1 MRYPAQVLL
10 AVLLCATTVICA
22 AVHADEVYLKG
33 GGQLSGR
40 VVSRSDTKVEVDVG
54 AGRVAVPASRVLR
67 IEAGRS
73 ALQEYEE
80 RAGLLAAGDAEGW
93 LALAQWAEGKGLG
106 TQARESYHR
115 VLSVSPS
122 DARANE
128 ALGNVRLDGRW
139 VSEDESY
146 RARGYVRFDGQWMT
160 PAEQQAIL
168 RERDAVSERDRRH
181 QEAEV
186 RARDAEAQAE
196 EAEARARQAE
206 ADAEASN
213 GIPMWYVWGAGPA
226 YWPAGPTAR
235 PPVAP
240 PSRPTPRPVPR

>member
-1 MRYPAQVLL
+1 MRSPALLRL
-10 AVLLCATTVICA
+10 AVPLCATTVVCA
-22 AVHADEVYLKG
+22 AAHADEVYLKG

-54 AGRVAVPASRVLR
+54 AGRIAVPASRVLR

-80 RAGLLAAGDAEGW
+80 RAGLLAAGDVEGW
-93 LALAQWAEGKGLG
+93 LALGGWAESKGLG
-106 TQARESYHR
+106 AQAREAYHR
-115 VLSVSPS
+115 VLAVAPS
-122 DARANE
+122 DPRANE

-139 VSEDESY
+139 VSEEESY
-146 RARGYVRFDGQWMT
+146 SARGYVRFEGEWVT
-160 PAEQQAIL
+160 PAEQEAIV
-168 RERDAVSERDRRH
+168 RERDAVSERDRAR
-181 QEAEV
+181 QEAEA
-186 RARDAEAQAE
+186 RAREAEARAE

-206 ADAEASN
+206 AEQTSD

-226 YWPAGPTAR
+226 YWPAGPTVR